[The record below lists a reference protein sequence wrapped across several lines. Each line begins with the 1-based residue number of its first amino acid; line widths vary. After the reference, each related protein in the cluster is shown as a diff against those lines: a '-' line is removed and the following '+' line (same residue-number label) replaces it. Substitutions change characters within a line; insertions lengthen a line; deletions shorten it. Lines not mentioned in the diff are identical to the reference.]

1 MDIGIKLRILHVSPE
16 LDGGGVDRL
25 LYDYSVRM
33 QGCADIDFV
42 VTSDTEGILEAPLE
56 DHGFAVRHI
65 PQIRVDLAGH
75 KRQLREIISKNRYD
89 IIHDH
94 RGYRA
99 YFSLKIAEE
108 EGVPVRIAHSHI
120 ATIPETIAQGC
131 ERLLFTAL
139 TKHHATDL
147 YACGQLAASWMWGQ
161 RAVDSESVRIMPN
174 AIDTTTFAFD
184 SRVRKEV
191 RDELSLGDGLV
202 IGNVAR
208 FANQK
213 NHRLLIDIFFDVQKL
228 IPNSKLVLVGRG
240 ELESDVRSQVSR
252 LGIDDKVVFLGVR
265 NDVPRLLNA
274 MDVFVMPSL
283 YEGLP
288 VTIVEAQANG
298 LPVLASST
306 ITDEV
311 FFDGPVERLG
321 LDELPSRWAERAID
335 FGRRRHERGGF
346 PVSPLLLDNFE
357 IDRAA
362 SRQLAWYES
371 AARRCSD

>member
-1 MDIGIKLRILHVSPE
+1 
-16 LDGGGVDRL
+16 
-25 LYDYSVRM
+25 
-33 QGCADIDFV
+33 
-42 VTSDTEGILEAPLE
+42 
-56 DHGFAVRHI
+56 
-65 PQIRVDLAGH
+65 
-75 KRQLREIISKNRYD
+75 
-89 IIHDH
+89 
-94 RGYRA
+94 
-99 YFSLKIAEE
+99 
-108 EGVPVRIAHSHI
+108 
-120 ATIPETIAQGC
+120 
-131 ERLLFTAL
+131 
-139 TKHHATDL
+139 
-147 YACGQLAASWMWGQ
+147 MWGQ